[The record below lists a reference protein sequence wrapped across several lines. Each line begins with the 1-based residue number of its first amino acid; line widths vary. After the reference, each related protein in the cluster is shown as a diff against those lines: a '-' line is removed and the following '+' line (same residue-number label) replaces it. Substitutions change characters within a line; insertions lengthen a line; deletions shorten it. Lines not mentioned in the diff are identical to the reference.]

1 MSQALETSYAP
12 PLPGKPS
19 IARNR
24 SLNGAKLWR
33 KLKPFLYLLPAL
45 LLLGIWMYRPLLNTF
60 YLAFHKW
67 GMVPGTSP
75 EFVGFD
81 NFTRLMENK
90 SFLSSIGNTLFYT
103 AGLLPFSILIPLLLA
118 TVTHQMEGRMKN
130 VYRALFFVPM
140 ILAPVSVSAI
150 WRWLFHPSNGLVN
163 DVLLRL
169 GAISQPIAYFSDPSF
184 AKWPILFI
192 TGWKMV
198 GFSTIMFSAALTGIN
213 REYYEA
219 AAIDGAGSMRQFFGL
234 TVPLMSPMILFMLTM
249 SILFSSQW
257 TFAYIDILTT
267 GGPYGTSTNVYY
279 EMYKY
284 AFSNL
289 NAGFSAAAALLFFIV
304 FGVISLT
311 LNQLSRRYSFYDN

>member
-184 AKWPILFI
+184 AKWLILFI

-219 AAIDGAGSMRQFFGL
+219 AAIDGAGSMKQFFRL

>member
-33 KLKPFLYLLPAL
+33 KLKPYLYLLPAL

-67 GMVPGTSP
+67 GMVPGTTP

-81 NFTRLMENK
+81 NFARLMENK
-90 SFLSSIGNTLFYT
+90 SFIGSIGNTLFYT

-118 TVTHQMEGRMKN
+118 SVTHRMEGPMKN

-163 DVLLRL
+163 DVLLRI

-184 AKWPILFI
+184 AKWLILFI

-219 AAIDGAGSMRQFFGL
+219 AAIDGAGSLKQFYRL
-234 TVPLMSPMILFMLTM
+234 TVPLLSPMILFMLTM

>member
-1 MSQALETSYAP
+1 
-12 PLPGKPS
+12 
-19 IARNR
+19 
-24 SLNGAKLWR
+24 
-33 KLKPFLYLLPAL
+33 
-45 LLLGIWMYRPLLNTF
+45 
-60 YLAFHKW
+60 
-67 GMVPGTSP
+67 
-75 EFVGFD
+75 
-81 NFTRLMENK
+81 
-90 SFLSSIGNTLFYT
+90 
-103 AGLLPFSILIPLLLA
+103 
-118 TVTHQMEGRMKN
+118 
-130 VYRALFFVPM
+130 
-140 ILAPVSVSAI
+140 
-150 WRWLFHPSNGLVN
+150 
-163 DVLLRL
+163 
-169 GAISQPIAYFSDPSF
+169 
-184 AKWPILFI
+184 
-192 TGWKMV
+192 MV

-219 AAIDGAGSMRQFFGL
+219 AAIDGAGSLKQFYRL
-234 TVPLMSPMILFMLTM
+234 TVPLLSPMILFMLTM

>member
-19 IARNR
+19 IARNS

-184 AKWPILFI
+184 AKWLILFI

-219 AAIDGAGSMRQFFGL
+219 AAIDGAGSMKQFFSL

>member
-33 KLKPFLYLLPAL
+33 KLKPYLYLLPAL

-67 GMVPGTSP
+67 GMVPGTTP

-81 NFTRLMENK
+81 NFARLMENK
-90 SFLSSIGNTLFYT
+90 SFIGSIGNTLFYT

-118 TVTHQMEGRMKN
+118 SVTHQMEGRMKN

-169 GAISQPIAYFSDPSF
+169 GAISQPIAYFSDPGF
-184 AKWPILFI
+184 AKWLILFI

-219 AAIDGAGSMRQFFGL
+219 AAIDGAGSLKQFYRL
-234 TVPLMSPMILFMLTM
+234 TVPLLSPMILFMLTM

-257 TFAYIDILTT
+257 TFAYIDILMT

-289 NAGFSAAAALLFFIV
+289 NAGFSAAAALLFFIA

>member
-12 PLPGKPS
+12 PMPGKPS

-33 KLKPFLYLLPAL
+33 KLKPYLYLLPAL

-90 SFLSSIGNTLFYT
+90 SFISSIGNTLFYT
-103 AGLLPFSILIPLLLA
+103 VGLLPFSILIPLLLA
-118 TVTHQMEGRMKN
+118 AVTHQMEGRMKN

-163 DVLLRL
+163 DVLLQL

-184 AKWPILFI
+184 AKWLILFI
-192 TGWKMV
+192 TGWKMI

-219 AAIDGAGSMRQFFGL
+219 AAIDGASSLKQFYRL
-234 TVPLMSPMILFMLTM
+234 TVPLLSPMILFMLTM

-267 GGPYGTSTNVYY
+267 GGPYGTSTNIYY

-311 LNQLSRRYSFYDN
+311 LNQLSRKYSFYDN

>member
-1 MSQALETSYAP
+1 MTQAIENPYAP
-12 PLPGKPS
+12 PLAGKPS
-19 IARNR
+19 IVRKDSR
-24 SLNGAKLWR
+24 RFRRTLR
-33 KLKPFLYLLPAL
+33 KLKPYLYLLPAM
-45 LLLGIWMYRPLLNTF
+45 LLLGIWMYKPLLNTF

-67 GMVPGTSP
+67 SMVPGTDP
-75 EFVGFD
+75 AFVGWD
-81 NFTRLMENK
+81 NFSRLLQNQN
-90 SFLSSIGNTLFYT
+90 FIDSIGNTVFYT
-103 AGLLPFSILIPLLLA
+103 IGLLPFSILVPVLLA
-118 TVTHQMEGRMKN
+118 SVTHRMEGRMKN
-130 VYRALFFVPM
+130 VYRALFFIPM

-163 DVLLRL
+163 ATLLKL
-169 GAISQPIAYFSDPSF
+169 GVISQPIAYFSEPGI
-184 AKWPILFI
+184 AKWLILFI
-192 TGWKMV
+192 TGWKMI
-198 GFSTIMFSAALTGIN
+198 GFSTLMFSAALTNIN

-219 AAIDGAGSMRQFFGL
+219 ASIDGAGSLQQFYRL
-234 TVPLMSPMILFMLTM
+234 TIPLLSPMILFMLTM

-304 FGVISLT
+304 FGLISLT
-311 LNQLSRRYSFYDN
+311 LNQLSRKYSFYDN